1 MMYGLLGSPVNRS
14 WSEVLFNRIF
24 ELEESDNVYAAINV
38 SPLTIKRFMEK
49 ADRSF
54 QGFNVTIPYKESILR
69 YAENRDPIA
78 WKSGVANVIKREGNG
93 FMAFNTD
100 YAGLEELFA
109 KNSVVLNGKRV
120 AIAGAGGVSRILIYF
135 ILANF
140 SPDVLHIFTRNK
152 EDTGKKIKGT
162 WQYGNMKIRGY
173 GEMEKYD
180 ALINCTPLGMAQGD
194 PSPFA
199 PGFYEEGSVAIDL
212 TYQCGTTGFMKNA
225 LESRGRAI
233 NGRDMFFKQAEETY
247 RIFFM
252 NGCNRDIFNRA
263 RGDTLRWMTESLS

>member
-38 SPLTIKRFMEK
+38 SPLTIRRFMEK

-100 YAGLEELFA
+100 YSGLEELFA
-109 KNSVVLNGKRV
+109 KNSVGLNGKRV
-120 AIAGAGGVSRILIYF
+120 AIAGAGGASRILIYF

-152 EDTGKKIKGT
+152 EDTEKKIKGT

-173 GEMEKYD
+173 DEMEKYD

-199 PGFYEEGSVAIDL
+199 PSFYEERSVAIDL
-212 TYQCGTTGFMKNA
+212 TYQCGITGFMKNA
-225 LESRGRAI
+225 LESGGRAI

-263 RGDTLRWMTESLS
+263 RGDTLRWMAESLP

>member
-38 SPLTIKRFMEK
+38 SPLTIRRFMEK

-100 YAGLEELFA
+100 YSGLEELFA
-109 KNSVVLNGKRV
+109 KNSVGLNGKRV
-120 AIAGAGGVSRILIYF
+120 AIAGAGGASRILIYF

-140 SPDVLHIFTRNK
+140 SPDVLHIFTRSK
-152 EDTGKKIKGT
+152 EDTEKKIKGT

-173 GEMEKYD
+173 DEMEKYD

-199 PGFYEEGSVAIDL
+199 PGFYEERSVAIDL
-212 TYQCGTTGFMKNA
+212 TYQCGITGFMKNA
-225 LESRGRAI
+225 LESGGRAI